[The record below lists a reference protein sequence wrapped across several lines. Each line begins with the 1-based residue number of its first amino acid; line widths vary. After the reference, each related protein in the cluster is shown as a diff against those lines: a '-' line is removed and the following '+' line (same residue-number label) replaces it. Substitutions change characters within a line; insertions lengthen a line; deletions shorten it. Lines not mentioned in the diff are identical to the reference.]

1 MATSA
6 AAVPAV
12 RAALTQLIDYAGLF
26 PPAKLDMAA
35 AVSEYT
41 AERDGP
47 FAWMLD
53 RFIVPVSRL
62 AELLEA
68 PPEAA
73 PTALTVIVDATG
85 DSRRWLSRIQW
96 ALDKVAEVS
105 ANEPLVRV
113 EAIEIALPALQT
125 RRETYDAAV
134 GQFAAARQQ
143 AGLDAVPAFVELP
156 RDERWLSELDS
167 ALFAMARHGLGAKL
181 RCGGATADAFPDV
194 EEVSAFIDRA
204 VREHRVPFKA
214 TAGLHHPIRR
224 RDEQLGVTMH
234 GFLNVLA
241 AAGFALTGKDVAYLQ
256 RVLAEEEAQQFSFSE
271 RGLSWNDEVLSI
283 DDLRG
288 TRERA
293 FIAYGSCSF
302 SEPTGDLQALGM
314 L

>member
-1 MATSA
+1 
-6 AAVPAV
+6 
-12 RAALTQLIDYAGLF
+12 
-26 PPAKLDMAA
+26 
-35 AVSEYT
+35 
-41 AERDGP
+41 
-47 FAWMLD
+47 
-53 RFIVPVSRL
+53 
-62 AELLEA
+62 
-68 PPEAA
+68 
-73 PTALTVIVDATG
+73 
-85 DSRRWLSRIQW
+85 
-96 ALDKVAEVS
+96 
-105 ANEPLVRV
+105 
-113 EAIEIALPALQT
+113 
-125 RRETYDAAV
+125 
-134 GQFAAARQQ
+134 
-143 AGLDAVPAFVELP
+143 
-156 RDERWLSELDS
+156 
-167 ALFAMARHGLGAKL
+167 
-181 RCGGATADAFPDV
+181 V

-271 RGLSWNDEVLSI
+271 RGLSWNDEALSI